1 MKEIWKRI
9 KGFDNYQIS
18 NKGNVIGIGNF
29 ILKSHISNAGYK
41 LIVLTKENK
50 RKCFLVHRLVALRF
64 IENIYSKDY
73 INHIDL
79 NKLNNVSSNL
89 EWCTAKENMRHAI
102 NNGRLDNS
110 FKKSKERMHIIGK
123 RYAKLNGLKLSGIS
137 ESVIIQKDINMNILN
152 KYDSF
157 RIAGKETGFNRLKIS
172 KSCSNKSL
180 YRGFYWEWIKKVI

>member
-50 RKCFLVHRLVALRF
+50 RKCFLVHRLVALHF
-64 IENIYSKDY
+64 IENIYNKDY

-123 RYAKLNGLKLSGIS
+123 RYAKLNGLKLSGLS